1 MVSIHYDV
9 YQYSSCAD
17 ESQPVHDRMAMPTNI
32 ITSFMMHSSIQVHG
46 LGLDKQGSYLRR
58 WDEDTNSANG
68 CDGVAIS
75 NANVERW
82 SWSFGDSGGSGLS
95 GT

>member
-1 MVSIHYDV
+1 MSCRYSVLSDKGLVCVDMVSIHYDV

-58 WDEDTNSANG
+58 
-68 CDGVAIS
+68 
-75 NANVERW
+75 
-82 SWSFGDSGGSGLS
+82 
-95 GT
+95 